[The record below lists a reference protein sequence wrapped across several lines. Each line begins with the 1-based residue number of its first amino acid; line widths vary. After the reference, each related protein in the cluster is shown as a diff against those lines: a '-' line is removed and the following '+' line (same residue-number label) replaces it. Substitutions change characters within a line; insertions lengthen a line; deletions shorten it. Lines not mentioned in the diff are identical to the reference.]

1 LTLWC
6 DLQVSW
12 LQPHRLK
19 RSAIIPSVLSFEVH
33 RDLTA
38 LIASVEG
45 VAAAAEERVAAS
57 EIELRVAAT
66 LEIAD
71 RLEAIVETRFAKLR
85 RHLWFLR
92 LRHHEGKPHLAD
104 GDITDLRKHDLP
116 AVVEAVETWS
126 ARLLDPGLAAVVGD
140 LWKNQQY
147 DAAVRAG
154 FVYVEER
161 MRALAAVEPADGVVG
176 RRLVHRLLPVKG
188 EMPGEWTDRG
198 LLGHLTENE
207 ESGARDLLSGALVL
221 FRNATAHRQVG
232 YAREEADDVL
242 HLVSLSLRL
251 LAKYDSNI
259 STDGGQNKAAS
270 PATSSP

>member
-1 LTLWC
+1 M
-6 DLQVSW
+6 
-12 LQPHRLK
+12 
-19 RSAIIPSVLSFEVH
+19 LSFEVH

-66 LEIAD
+66 LAIAD
-71 RLEAIVETRFAKLR
+71 RLEAVVESRFIGLR
-85 RHLWFLR
+85 RHLGWL
-92 LRHHEGKPHLAD
+92 LYRHCEGKPHLAD

-116 AVVEAVETWS
+116 EVMEAIETWS
-126 ARLLDPGLAAVVGD
+126 ARLLDPGLEAVVGE
-140 LWKNQQY
+140 LWKNLQY

-161 MRALAAVEPADGVVG
+161 MRTLAGVEPADGVVG
-176 RRLVHRLLPVKG
+176 RKLVHRLLPINGV
-188 EMPGEWTDRG
+188 MPGKWSDRG

-207 ESGARDLLSGALVL
+207 ESGARDLLSGALAL
-221 FRNATAHRQVG
+221 FRNATAHRQVA
-232 YAREEADDVL
+232 YTREEADDVL

-251 LAKYDSNI
+251 LAKYDSNVGA
-259 STDGGQNKAAS
+259 SGEDNKGAS
-270 PATSSP
+270 PAVPSP